1 MSFELLVWPDSATD
15 NNIQG
20 KAKYNKW
27 QELIDKNISQED
39 AEKQYIAKIEELKE
53 KYGTK

>member
-1 MSFELLVWPDSATD
+1 MIFDLLVWSDSAAD

-27 QELIDKNISQED
+27 QELVDKQISQED

>member
-1 MSFELLVWPDSATD
+1 MVSELPVWTDSAAD
-15 NNIQG
+15 NDVQG

-27 QELIDKNISQED
+27 QEFIDKKISQED
-39 AEKQYIAKIEELKE
+39 AEKQYIAKIEELKA

>member
-1 MSFELLVWPDSATD
+1 MPLTGTCNF
-15 NNIQG
+15 QG

-27 QELIDKNISQED
+27 QETLSKNVTQEE
-39 AEKQYIAKIEELKE
+39 AEKKYVEKFNALKA